1 MPAKKIVV
9 VDDEESI
16 RKTFFLILNKNYKVY
31 LAKDGEEALARFKN
45 VQVDLVIADY
55 RLPDMNG
62 LDLIGALRQTG
73 YRGEVIMISAF
84 AELIEPDTSVPTP
97 HQSFLRQTPR
107 SQRPEPVDRLSPDQG
122 RFSGRP
128 GGLTAFVSFL
138 F

>member
-16 RKTFFLILNKNYKVY
+16 RKTFFLILNQNYKVY
-31 LAKDGEEALARFKN
+31 LAKDGQEALARFKN

-62 LDLIGALRQTG
+62 LDLIGALRQSG

-84 AELIEPDTSVPTP
+84 AELIEPDTLSR
-97 HQSFLRQTPR
+97 LRISHFFAKPLDLNALNR
-107 SQRPEPVDRLSPDQG
+107 SIDYLLTKDDLAAG
-122 RFSGRP
+122 R
-128 GGLTAFVSFL
+128 AV
-138 F
+138 